1 MKTLSAASLSLCCV
15 VVAVSVIS
23 LLIPHKRTTKMLSF
37 AIGLFVIVSALNVLS
52 GLSNVEI
59 DDAVIG
65 ATEYSGISSGDIN
78 DAVIGMT
85 AEDLTVELNEL
96 LKNEGINAD
105 DISLTLKIS
114 DNGRIYAAR
123 VIIYISKDYANRRED
138 IRSIVYRNL
147 SKEPEIYVAGQ

>member
-1 MKTLSAASLSLCCV
+1 MKALSAASVSLCCV

-23 LLIPHKRTTKMLSF
+23 LLIPQKRTTKILSF

-59 DDAVIG
+59 DDAVIDV
-65 ATEYSGISSGDIN
+65 TEYSESNDRDIN

-85 AEDLTVELNEL
+85 AENLTVELNEL

-123 VIIYISKDYANRRED
+123 VIIYISKDYANMRED

>member
-1 MKTLSAASLSLCCV
+1 MKTLSAASVSLCCV
-15 VVAVSVIS
+15 VVAMSVIS
-23 LLIPHKRTTKMLSF
+23 LLIPQKRTTKILSF

-59 DDAVIG
+59 DEAVID

-78 DAVIGMT
+78 DAAIGMT
-85 AEDLTVELNEL
+85 AENLTAELNEL

-105 DISLTLKIS
+105 DIALTLKKS

>member
-1 MKTLSAASLSLCCV
+1 MKTLSAASVSLCCV

-23 LLIPHKRTTKMLSF
+23 LLIPQKRTTKILNF

-65 ATEYSGISSGDIN
+65 VTEYSESNDRDIN

-105 DISLTLKIS
+105 DIALTLKNS

>member
-1 MKTLSAASLSLCCV
+1 MKALSAASVSLCCV

-23 LLIPHKRTTKMLSF
+23 LLIPHKRTTKILSF

-65 ATEYSGISSGDIN
+65 ATEYSGISSRDIN

-85 AEDLTVELNEL
+85 AENLTVELNEL

-105 DISLTLKIS
+105 DIALTLKIS